1 MFVCR
6 RELLNNINMN
16 DNINVAEIN
25 GSVWVLCHS
34 RDAPDIYMLQME
46 YNDKSHSNAI
56 VKFMVI

>member
-1 MFVCR
+1 MFICC

-16 DNINVAEIN
+16 DNLNVAEIN

-34 RDAPDIYMLQME
+34 LDAPDICMLQME
-46 YNDKSHSNAI
+46 YKDKSHSNGI